1 VRIYRNKT
9 AAYLDP
15 RAKEGTTMSKFRT
28 GTVFP
33 AVVVAALAATVVVV
47 FGVLIEAVN
56 GMQSYL

>member
-1 VRIYRNKT
+1 
-9 AAYLDP
+9 
-15 RAKEGTTMSKFRT
+15 MSKIRT
-28 GTVFP
+28 GSIFS